1 MCLTSDFNNVLIN
14 IKNNRIHIRKF
25 LKLYFKINNTF
36 ISKKELIKI
45 LNINDKIIIYKNTV
59 IIDNLEVETEFIENL
74 NIDFL
79 DESIN
84 L

>member
-1 MCLTSDFNNVLIN
+1 MCLTTEFNNVLIN

-25 LKLYFKINNTF
+25 LKIYYKVTNNF
-36 ISKKELIKI
+36 ISKKILINYLNNNEKLI
-45 LNINDKIIIYKNTV
+45 LYKNTV

-79 DESIN
+79 D
-84 L
+84 

>member
-1 MCLTSDFNNVLIN
+1 MTSELNNVLIN
-14 IKNNRIHIRKF
+14 IKNNRIHINKF
-25 LKLYFKINNTF
+25 IKTYYQITKNY

-45 LNINDKIIIYKNTV
+45 LNNNDKIIIYKNTV
-59 IIDNLEVETEFIENL
+59 IIDDLDIENNFIENL
-74 NIDFL
+74 NIEFL